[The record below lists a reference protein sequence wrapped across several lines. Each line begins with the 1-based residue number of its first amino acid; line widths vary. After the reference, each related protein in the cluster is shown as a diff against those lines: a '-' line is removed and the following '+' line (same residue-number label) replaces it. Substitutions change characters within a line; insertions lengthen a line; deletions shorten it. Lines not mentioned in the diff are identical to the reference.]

1 MDVDEYRSDLLE
13 QVKIC
18 ASANL
23 RLDPE
28 EFVDMVV
35 NELMSSDECSD
46 FTPCYYSGETRR
58 GKKIEIFGYDLDE
71 FNTLSVFAAKYN
83 GTADPEKLSRS
94 DFVKIAER
102 AVAFV
107 NESLQGTVQLLID
120 ESNPARDF
128 ADLIY
133 SQRKYIEKFKVY
145 VITDNHKS
153 DRIKHIEIEDINE
166 KETTIYLW
174 DIDNLYDLVIS
185 KGGYDDHII
194 SLSDFGVE
202 GIPCLKASLGSLSRY
217 DSYLCAVPGQLLC
230 DLFKAYR
237 GKLLESNVRSY
248 LKTSK
253 KNKEIKGT
261 IINNPDM
268 FFAYNNGITATAI
281 GVTLEEFNG
290 VPTITQFNSLQIVN
304 GGQTTVSIFDVFSK
318 DGADLSQV
326 YVPMK
331 LTIIPGDEQED
342 IVPIIS
348 RAANT
353 QNTVSNADF
362 FSNHPFHKKM
372 HQISVKT
379 RAPIA
384 PGMPFASKWYYESAR
399 GQYAQQQL
407 ALSKLELDKFKME
420 YPKTQLITKTDLAKY
435 RVSYE
440 GLPNIV
446 SKGREDAFKH
456 FASQIS
462 SKYESEPDFVNEVYF
477 KESVS
482 IAIIYRQLEKLIP
495 RQDWFEKG
503 YRSQIIN
510 YTIAKIVFMLEQHN
524 MALDLAQIWERQS
537 LSPELSEQLL
547 LVAKRIQQSFNEDKQ
562 EANIAQWCKKP
573 ACWEAVKRIDI
584 DFTSGIQK
592 CVISEKKSKWAS
604 KVATRVEKNTRNMNS
619 QIEVVN
625 LGYSYWKEVYEWALE
640 HNAVDGREK
649 DFLRLA
655 LKLEYNKYPS
665 DKQCTVII
673 QIRDKLREYGM
684 KK

>member
-13 QVKIC
+13 QVKIG

-58 GKKIEIFGYDLDE
+58 GKKMEIFGYDLDE

-83 GTADPEKLSRS
+83 GTASPEKLSRS

-407 ALSKLELDKFKME
+407 ALCKLELDKFKME

-462 SKYESEPDFVNEVYF
+462 SKYESEPDFINEVYF

-547 LVAKRIQQSFNEDKQ
+547 LVAKRVQQSFNEDKQ

-604 KVATRVEKNTRNMNS
+604 KVATRAEKNTRNMNS